1 VSLQRSG
8 TTDGSSGTQ
17 AGARERRFGHLRG
30 GAIAV
35 VGAVALTMAFMGPS
49 NSTITGTQP
58 MAAGAG
64 YALPLGMVLAAL
76 VCFAVAS
83 TIAAFSRKLPTA
95 GLAYTFN
102 SHGLGQR
109 AGFLSGWLLLLSYG
123 MVGPLLLAALG
134 GFPAQLVKQ
143 ELHADIPWWV
153 FSVGF
158 ALIVWAIM
166 VMGIQREARTALIFL
181 VLEVVVLTVLSIT
194 ILAKGGAQGLSLG
207 PFDPSNSLKGL
218 SGLGTGML
226 WAIISFI
233 GFESAGTLGE
243 ETADPRRNVPRALYT
258 AVVVIGL
265 FYVFWAYTAS
275 IGFGRSHVAA
285 FTNDS
290 TPWFTMADRYWGA
303 GTSWILLLTVINSL
317 VAGTIA
323 ASNAAVRIIFSM
335 GREEILPRALGRV
348 DRRQNPVI
356 AITAFL
362 SLSLVLSLVLGAD
375 LGPFGAFAFFGTI
388 LGLGI
393 CVVYI
398 LMNIAVVR
406 FFWRYHRSEFRPL
419 RHAVVPLVASALM
432 LLPIKAQIWP
442 VPPYPNNLAPYI
454 IIAWMV
460 GGAAYFVALA
470 RSRPRLVDGLG
481 RVWAEDEPDRAQEIP
496 AGAVQVGAIVG
507 AQPAIEPEV
516 G

>member
-1 VSLQRSG
+1 MSSLR
-8 TTDGSSGTQ
+8 
-17 AGARERRFGHLRG
+17 AGRDDVRPGNGDRRPGHLRS

-58 MAAGAG
+58 MAGGAG

-109 AGFLSGWLLLLSYG
+109 AGFLSGWLLLLAYG
-123 MVGPLLLAALG
+123 AVGPLLLCALG

-143 ELHADIPWWV
+143 ELHADIPWWI
-153 FSVGF
+153 FSIGF
-158 ALIVWAIM
+158 ALLVWGIM
-166 VMGIQREARTALIFL
+166 VMGIQREARTALVFL
-181 VLEVVVLTVLSIT
+181 VLEVAVLTVLSIT
-194 ILAKGGAQGLSLG
+194 ILVKGGAQGLSLG
-207 PFDPSNSLKGL
+207 PFNPGNSLKGL

-243 ETADPRRNVPRALYT
+243 ETADPRRTVPRALYT

-265 FYVFWAYTAS
+265 FYVLWAYTAA
-275 IGFGRSHVAA
+275 IGFGRSHVGSFAA
-285 FTNDS
+285 DS
-290 TPWFTMADRYWGA
+290 SPWFTLADRYWGS

-348 DRRQNPVI
+348 DRRQNPTI

-362 SLSLVLSLVLGAD
+362 ALSLALALALGAD
-375 LGPFGAFAFFGTI
+375 LDPFGAFAFFGTI

-398 LMNIAVVR
+398 LMNLALVR
-406 FFWRYHRSEFRPL
+406 FFWRYHRDEFNL
-419 RHAVVPLVASALM
+419 VRHAIVPVIASVLI

-442 VPPYPNNLAPYI
+442 VPAYPLNLAPYL
-454 IIAWMV
+454 IIAWMI
-460 GGAAYFVALA
+460 GGAGYVALLS
-470 RSRPRLVDGLG
+470 RSRPQVVQRLG
-481 RVWAEDEPDRAQEIP
+481 RVWAEDEIEAGDTDRDP
-496 AGAVQVGAIVG
+496 ALTYEPIATP
-507 AQPAIEPEV
+507 QPAIESEL